1 MRDESEIVKEIRQEH
16 LNLAR
21 TTTKAGIDY
30 ARERIDRLMDEINSR
45 GRRRRSTMLY
55 LDRPED
61 GINAISLLEAR
72 FRALED
78 LGGGY
83 ISDRDKK
90 NGYSAEELK
99 RMTLCQISSMILQ
112 RMLLIKEA
120 GISGLSEKEIDDWGS
135 PDELWQDLNQKM
147 ENINKEIKKMDE
159 ESKKMDQA
167 NAPALQGDQGQ
178 TSPTGEDKL
187 KKRFGLIIE
196 LREARKTLEAQFSEL
211 RTQFKSKMGALR
223 KSEDHLL
230 ESVDDDQMKLF
241 ESDPEISDEAREV
254 ISNPII

>member
-1 MRDESEIVKEIRQEH
+1 MRDEREIIEEIKQEH

-30 ARERIDRLMDEINSR
+30 TRNRLQRLMDEINSR
-45 GRRRRSTMLY
+45 GKRRRSTILY
-55 LDRPED
+55 LDNPED

-78 LGGGY
+78 LGEGY

-90 NGYSAEELK
+90 NGYSVDQLK

-112 RMLLIKEA
+112 RMLLIKEV
-120 GISGLSEKEIDDWGS
+120 GISALSDKELDEWESHDD
-135 PDELWQDLNQKM
+135 LWHDLNQKM
-147 ENINKEIKKMDE
+147 ENINKEIKKMDAE
-159 ESKKMDQA
+159 QNQSPSYGENVITETPSG
-167 NAPALQGDQGQ
+167 GD
-178 TSPTGEDKL
+178 EKL

-196 LREARKTLEAQFSEL
+196 LREAQKTLEAQYKQ
-211 RTQFKSKMGALR
+211 TQTIYKSKMGALR

-230 ESVDDDQMKLF
+230 ESVDENQMSLF
-241 ESDPEISDEAREV
+241 DADPEISEEARKV
-254 ISNPII
+254 IENPII